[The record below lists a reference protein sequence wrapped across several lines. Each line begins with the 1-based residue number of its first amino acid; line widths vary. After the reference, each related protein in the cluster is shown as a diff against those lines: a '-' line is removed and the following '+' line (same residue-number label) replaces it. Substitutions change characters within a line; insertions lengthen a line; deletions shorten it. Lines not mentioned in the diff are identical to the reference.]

1 MPYFLGCPNHIFAI
15 SFSDLRG
22 APHPIVLLRVCDAF
36 TQIMP
41 LVPSS
46 SILFFGGFIG
56 EIEDKA
62 VYCRDSVA

>member
-36 TQIMP
+36 AQIMP

-46 SILFFGGFIG
+46 LILFLG